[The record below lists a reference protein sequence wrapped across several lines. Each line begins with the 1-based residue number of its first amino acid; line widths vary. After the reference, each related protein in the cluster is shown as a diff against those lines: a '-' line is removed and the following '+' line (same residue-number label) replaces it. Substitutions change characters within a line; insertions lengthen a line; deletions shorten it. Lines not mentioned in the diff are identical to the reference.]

1 MDIKSYLSD
10 RGLSQEQ
17 FAKQIG
23 VTQGLVWQ
31 WLDGRTRITP
41 ERAKEIESKTE
52 GAIGKHELRPDV
64 FDPPAAQAA

>member
-1 MDIKSYLSD
+1 VDIKTYLSD

-41 ERAKEIESKTE
+41 ERAKEIEDKTD
-52 GAIGKHELRPDV
+52 GAVCKHELRPDV
-64 FDPPAAQAA
+64 FDPPAKAAA